1 MLSACATSSRS
12 FQTDSETPG
21 DFRSSETDLAHCADS
36 WRGNLSRRRDFLS
49 VVMKCPQPGWPWQS
63 RLSRLKSQGSWTVY
77 TLAAEWNDQNGQLVR
92 WYYASR
98 AILPRPICARGA
110 SQHRS
115 PDLAAPRRRVM
126 AGQSPSLETQRSG
139 RLQDRSLPR

>member
-1 MLSACATSSRS
+1 
-12 FQTDSETPG
+12 
-21 DFRSSETDLAHCADS
+21 
-36 WRGNLSRRRDFLS
+36 
-49 VVMKCPQPGWPWQS
+49 MKCPQPGWPWQS

-98 AILPRPICARGA
+98 AILPRPICARGG

-115 PDLAAPRRRVM
+115 PDLAAPRRRLWLVKVHLLSRNVQDVFKI
-126 AGQSPSLETQRSG
+126 GLFHGGLG
-139 RLQDRSLPR
+139 RHAFEIGCRLYLPR